1 MKRAK
6 GTDNIGRR
14 KIGHGDKELTNT
26 EKQLNYT
33 EKKQN
38 AQVQKEKDRK
48 LIKLQYK
55 IQEIIKKQAAI
66 CKILSKSKNQTLA
79 VEAAKQQFF

>member
-33 EKKQN
+33 QKNKMHRFKK
-38 AQVQKEKDRK
+38 K
-48 LIKLQYK
+48 K
-55 IQEIIKKQAAI
+55 IEN
-66 CKILSKSKNQTLA
+66 L
-79 VEAAKQQFF
+79 

>member
-1 MKRAK
+1 MKRAM
-6 GTDNIGRR
+6 GTDNIGRM

-33 EKKQN
+33 EKKTKCTGSKRN
-38 AQVQKEKDRK
+38 RK

-55 IQEIIKKQAAI
+55 IQEIFKKQAAI

>member
-1 MKRAK
+1 MKEKIILSMKRAK

-33 EKKQN
+33 QKNKMHRFKK
-38 AQVQKEKDRK
+38 K
-48 LIKLQYK
+48 K
-55 IQEIIKKQAAI
+55 IEN
-66 CKILSKSKNQTLA
+66 L
-79 VEAAKQQFF
+79 